1 MIAARSVRIVI
12 VALFASVRR
21 RAVELLIVAAAAA
34 GVSAPASAQD
44 VSPYQIAGGLAV
56 YLGVMPAELIIGHA
70 KGHAE
75 AEMHGGAPAGPHVHH
90 VMVAIFDDAS
100 GRRVTD
106 AVVTARVAGVGLAGS
121 VETLE
126 PMTIADAL
134 TYGAY
139 FKLPGRHCYRI
150 RIEIARPGATQ
161 PVKVEFDYDHQL

>member
-1 MIAARSVRIVI
+1 MIRTICARTVQPLILAAVLAVSTP
-12 VALFASVRR
+12 ALT
-21 RAVELLIVAAAAA
+21 
-34 GVSAPASAQD
+34 QD
-44 VSPYQIAGGLAV
+44 VSPYKVAGGLAV

-100 GRRVTD
+100 GRRITD
-106 AVVTARVAGVGLAGS
+106 AVVTARVAGVGLAGRAA
-121 VETLE
+121 TLE

-139 FKLPGRHCYRI
+139 FKLPGRDRYRI

-161 PVKVEFDYDHQL
+161 AVKTEFDYDHQF